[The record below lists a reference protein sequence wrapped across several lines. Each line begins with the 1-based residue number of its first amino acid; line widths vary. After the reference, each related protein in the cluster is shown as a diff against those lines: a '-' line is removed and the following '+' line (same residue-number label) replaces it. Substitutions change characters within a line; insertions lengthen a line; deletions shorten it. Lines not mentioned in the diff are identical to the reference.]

1 MVIEQQVLSMAEWFN
16 TMLPKF
22 GALIAFFA
30 LTSLALAFLIMA
42 LLHGPLVG
50 GEKLFWSVTGAI
62 SDVFHFSP
70 RRIFALS
77 WLAFQESI
85 RRRVLAAF
93 IVFMAI
99 LLFGSW
105 FLDREGG
112 APARLF
118 LGAIVPATYF
128 MSLLV
133 AIFLS
138 VFSLPTDLTQK
149 TIYTVV
155 TKPVR
160 RGEIVLGRILGFSAV
175 GTLLLVGMA
184 LASFVFINQSLSH
197 THTVR
202 AQTGENIP
210 EGERLQVLSTRGHK
224 HTVYESKDP
233 ATGEKIYVTDF
244 ANHWHMA
251 PADVVEKGR
260 GELGPPQGIFSAK
273 VPLYGKVRFID
284 RQGRETAKGISVGNE
299 WEYRSFIEG
308 GGDSAAV
315 WTFVGS
321 ADAPLTVERFPNGIP
336 VELTLRVFRTYK
348 SDIETP
354 VTGGFVL
361 RNPKTK
367 VKTKQIP
374 FLAKEYY
381 TDRKTLSIEQQDENG
396 AKLDLFKDL
405 VDPEQGLEVVLQC
418 LDSAQYFGA
427 AMGDL
432 YINAGEANFFFN
444 FAKGYI
450 YIWIQMV
457 IVTSLGVMFSTVFN
471 SAVSLLATIFSIIM
485 GFYSGTI
492 EELNNKQLVGGGPVE
507 SFYRL
512 ITQDNMLTPLQE
524 GLFRTSVERVD
535 EVLLYVMNA
544 VATLLPDFSQFDR
557 NLRYLVD
564 GFDIPTALAA
574 QNVIAL
580 FGYLVPVVI
589 IGYLFMRS
597 REVAK

>member
-1 MVIEQQVLSMAEWFN
+1 MVVEQDVLSMADWFS
-16 TMLPKF
+16 TVLPQF
-22 GALIAFFA
+22 GALLLFFA
-30 LTSLALAFLIMA
+30 LASLALAYLFLA
-42 LLHGPLVG
+42 LLNGPLVG

-62 SDVFHFSP
+62 GDAFHFSP
-70 RRIFALS
+70 RRIMALS

-93 IVFMAI
+93 LVFMAL

-118 LGAIVPATYF
+118 LGAIIPATYF

-138 VFSLPTDLTQK
+138 VFSLPTDLAQK

-160 RGEIVLGRILGFSAV
+160 RGEIVIGRILGFSAV
-175 GTLLLVGMA
+175 GTLLLLAMA
-184 LASFVFINQSLSH
+184 LASFLFINQSLAH
-197 THTVR
+197 THSIV
-202 AQTGENIP
+202 AQKGENIP
-210 EGERLQVLSTRGHK
+210 EGERLQVISSRGHK
-224 HTVYESKDP
+224 HTIYESKDP
-233 ATGEKIYVTDF
+233 VTGEQIYVTDF
-244 ANHWHMA
+244 ANHWHQV
-251 PADVVEKGR
+251 PAAVAQSGK
-260 GELGPPQGIFSAK
+260 GELEPPQGLFTAK
-273 VPLYGKVRFID
+273 VPLYGTIRFID
-284 RQGRETAKGISVGNE
+284 RQGRETAKGISVGQE
-299 WEYRSFIEG
+299 WEYRSYIEG

-315 WTFVGS
+315 WTFVGKG
-321 ADAPLTVERFPNGIP
+321 DAPLTPERFPNGLPI
-336 VELTLRVFRTYK
+336 ELTLRVFRTYR

-354 VTGGFVL
+354 VTGGLTL

-374 FLAKEYY
+374 FLAREYY
-381 TDRKTLSIEQQDENG
+381 TDRKTIGREQQDENG
-396 AKLDLFKDL
+396 GKLDLFKDL
-405 VDPEQGLEVVLQC
+405 VDPELGLEISLQC
-418 LDSAQYFGA
+418 LDPAQYFGA
-427 AMGDL
+427 ARADL
-432 YINAGEANFFFN
+432 YINAGESNFFLN
-444 FAKGYI
+444 FLKGYV

-457 IVTSLGVMFSTVFN
+457 IVTALGVMFSTVFN

-485 GFYSGTI
+485 GFYSHSI
-492 EELNNKQLVGGGPVE
+492 ALLKDKKLVGGGPVE

-512 ITQDNMLTPLQE
+512 ITQDNMLTPLDQ
-524 GLFRTSVERVD
+524 GLFRTAVERID
-535 EVLLYVMNA
+535 EVLLYVMNS
-544 VATLLPDFSQFDR
+544 VAALMPDFSQFDR

-564 GFDIPTALAA
+564 GFNIPAPLAA
-574 QNVIAL
+574 QNFIAL
-580 FGYLVPVVI
+580 FGYLLPIIV